1 MNYTRRPTF
10 NDAIAE
16 VRNEMLRLQVRID
29 EYNKACEDRNTEARE
44 DGNTEFPC
52 DTPRERGAVR
62 RASLDL
68 SAALVKL
75 RKARV

>member
-1 MNYTRRPTF
+1 MDYTQKPIF
-10 NDAIAE
+10 NDALFE

-29 EYNKACEDRNTEARE
+29 EYTKAYEDRDTIYA
-44 DGNTEFPC
+44 C

-75 RKARV
+75 RKASV

>member
-1 MNYTRRPTF
+1 MDYYTF
-10 NDAIAE
+10 NDALFE

-29 EYNKACEDRNTEARE
+29 EYEKPVVIGHHEWNAAL
-44 DGNTEFPC
+44 
-52 DTPRERGAVR
+52 RERGAIR

-75 RKARV
+75 RKVKL

>member
-1 MNYTRRPTF
+1 MGNTQKPAYF
-10 NDAIAE
+10 GDALWE
-16 VRNEMLRLQVRID
+16 VKQEILRLQIRFD
-29 EYNKACEDRNTEARE
+29 EYDKARE
-44 DGNTEFPC
+44 GNSNHPWAA

-75 RKARV
+75 RKASV

>member
-1 MNYTRRPTF
+1 MDYTQRPTF

-29 EYNKACEDRNTEARE
+29 EYNKAYKDRDVIYTR
-44 DGNTEFPC
+44 GTR
-52 DTPRERGAVR
+52 RERGAVR

-75 RKARV
+75 RKASV

>member
-1 MNYTRRPTF
+1 MDYTQRPSF
-10 NDAIAE
+10 NDVLFE

-29 EYNKACEDRNTEARE
+29 EYNKAIENSHHEWNAAL
-44 DGNTEFPC
+44 
-52 DTPRERGAVR
+52 RERGAIR

-75 RKARV
+75 RKVKL

>member
-1 MNYTRRPTF
+1 MNYTQRPAF

-29 EYNKACEDRNTEARE
+29 EYNKAIENRYHEWNAA
-44 DGNTEFPC
+44 
-52 DTPRERGAVR
+52 PRERGAIR

-75 RKARV
+75 RKVKL

>member
-1 MNYTRRPTF
+1 MSYNTF
-10 NDAIAE
+10 NDAIFE
-16 VRNEMLRLQVRID
+16 VKNEMLRLQVRNN
-29 EYNKACEDRNTEARE
+29 EYTKAYEDRDTIYAR
-44 DGNTEFPC
+44 

-75 RKARV
+75 RKVRV

>member
-29 EYNKACEDRNTEARE
+29 EYNKAYEGRDVIYAC
-44 DGNTEFPC
+44 GV
-52 DTPRERGAVR
+52 PRERGAVR

-75 RKARV
+75 RKASV

>member
-1 MNYTRRPTF
+1 MNYTQRPTF
-10 NDAIAE
+10 NDALFE

-29 EYNKACEDRNTEARE
+29 EYNKAIENSHHKWNAAL
-44 DGNTEFPC
+44 
-52 DTPRERGAVR
+52 RERGAIR

-75 RKARV
+75 RKASV

>member
-1 MNYTRRPTF
+1 MDYTQKPPYF
-10 NDAIAE
+10 KDALWE
-16 VRNEMLRLQVRID
+16 VQNEIKRLQVRID
-29 EYNKACEDRNTEARE
+29 EYTNAREDRNTEFA
-44 DGNTEFPC
+44 C
-52 DTPRERGAVR
+52 DTPRECGAIK

>member
-1 MNYTRRPTF
+1 MDYTQRPTF

-29 EYNKACEDRNTEARE
+29 EYTKAYKDRDVIYTR
-44 DGNTEFPC
+44 GTR
-52 DTPRERGAVR
+52 RERGAVR

>member
-1 MNYTRRPTF
+1 MNYTQRPTF

-29 EYNKACEDRNTEARE
+29 EYNKAYEGRDVIYACGAS
-44 DGNTEFPC
+44 
-52 DTPRERGAVR
+52 RERGAVR

-75 RKARV
+75 RKASV